1 MIMDFVLLA
10 LVWLMVGGFGF
21 FLLDKESRDE
31 AHFLQFF
38 IFIAIIP
45 IPFLAYLVFA
55 FFRLLIGYSAR

>member
-1 MIMDFVLLA
+1 MIMDFVMLA

-21 FLLDKESRDE
+21 FLLDKESRNE
-31 AHFLQFF
+31 ADFLRFF

-55 FFRLLIGYSAR
+55 FFRLVIGYSAR